1 MEYKRFATANR
12 AFNKRLA
19 LSSCNTAM
27 AKYTCRYEDK
37 YGMYIV
43 TVVNEICTSLCQE
56 NQVFSKKYGFFFLNL
71 KFLIMYPWGSWFK
84 SMLKRGCL
92 LPTGKCIANLIM
104 GHVEVAINVAFHPI
118 WLAFRSRLFRLPICN
133 HRRQTACLYHYA
145 TWL

>member
-1 MEYKRFATANR
+1 MVMEYKRFATANR

-56 NQVFSKKYGFFFLNL
+56 NQVFSKKYGFFFLKFKIFNYVPL
-71 KFLIMYPWGSWFK
+71 RFLIQIHAQEG
-84 SMLKRGCL
+84 
-92 LPTGKCIANLIM
+92 LPLANGQM
-104 GHVEVAINVAFHPI
+104 HCQFNYGP
-118 WLAFRSRLFRLPICN
+118 C
-133 HRRQTACLYHYA
+133 
-145 TWL
+145 